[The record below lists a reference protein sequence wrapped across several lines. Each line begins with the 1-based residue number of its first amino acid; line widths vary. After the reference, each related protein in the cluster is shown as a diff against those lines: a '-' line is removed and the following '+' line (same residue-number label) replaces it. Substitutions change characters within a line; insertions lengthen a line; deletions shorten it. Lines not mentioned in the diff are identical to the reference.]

1 MYDKKLNN
9 SKKIDNMCTFEY
21 KKVCSILIL
30 HIKKILIQLYKDLK
44 LLCESLKRG
53 ERIFLKL

>member
-30 HIKKILIQLYKDLK
+30 HIKKILIQLYNFFKVVL
-44 LLCESLKRG
+44 
-53 ERIFLKL
+53 